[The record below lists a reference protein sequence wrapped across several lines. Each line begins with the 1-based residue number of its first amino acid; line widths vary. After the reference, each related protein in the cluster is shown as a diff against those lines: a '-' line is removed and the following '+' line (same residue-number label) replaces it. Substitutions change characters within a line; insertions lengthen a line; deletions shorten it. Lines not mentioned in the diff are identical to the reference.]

1 MTLSLASGLGAG
13 VGAVASYKV
22 ADALVAKSPALP
34 DGRVFGWIARNVDD
48 RPRATS
54 VAIF

>member
-1 MTLSLASGLGAG
+1 M
-13 VGAVASYKV
+13 GAVASYKV